1 MKKVFESK
9 YGTEVEELK
18 KHLEDKCFESQIHE
32 TFENFELLVDENIY
46 DEVLTEINGMKK
58 KLSGTAVVD
67 KKPVTENKSNQYEKG
82 SFEYLVEEF
91 FHLSFL
97 KLLLLSALY
106 SLVVSIG
113 FAIYVIC
120 KFGLEK
126 TFRTNAV
133 LAFAGAFCMTM
144 ILSLFVLLPARYYRV
159 FSIVNEVFTICSV
172 NKDSD
177 AEERHKNL
185 VFIKAIIGL
194 IVILCGAIYIF
205 CDALAQ

>member
-9 YGTEVEELK
+9 YGTEVEALK

-58 KLSGTAVVD
+58 KLSGSVIAD
-67 KKPVTENKSNQYEKG
+67 KKPAQEKKPNQYEKG
-82 SFEYLVEEF
+82 SFEYHVEEF
-91 FHLSFL
+91 FRLSFL
-97 KLLLLSALY
+97 KLLLISALY

-126 TFRTNAV
+126 TFRTNAC
-133 LAFAGAFCMTM
+133 LAFAVPFCMTM

-159 FSIVNEVFTICSV
+159 FSIVDEIFTICSV

-177 AEERHKNL
+177 AEERHKKL
-185 VFIKAIIGL
+185 VFIKATIGHVFILGL
-194 IVILCGAIYIF
+194 IIYIF
-205 CDALAQ
+205 SGIL

>member
-46 DEVLTEINGMKK
+46 DEVLTEIKGMKK

-67 KKPVTENKSNQYEKG
+67 KKPVRENKSNQYEKG
-82 SFEYLVEEF
+82 SFDYLVEEF
-91 FHLSFL
+91 FRLSFL
-97 KLLLLSALY
+97 KLLLISALY

-113 FAIYVIC
+113 FAIYASC

-126 TFRTNAV
+126 TFRTNAL
-133 LAFAGAFCMTM
+133 LAYAGVFCLVMV
-144 ILSLFVLLPARYYRV
+144 LSLLLLISTRYYRV
-159 FSIVNEVFTICSV
+159 FSIFRDVFTICSG
-172 NKDSD
+172 NNDFD
-177 AEERHKNL
+177 AEEKRKSFA
-185 VFIKAIIGL
+185 FIKATIGHVFILGII
-194 IVILCGAIYIF
+194 IYIF
-205 CDALAQ
+205 SGIL

>member
-46 DEVLTEINGMKK
+46 DEVLTEIKGIKK

-67 KKPVTENKSNQYEKG
+67 KKPARKNKANQYEKG

-97 KLLLLSALY
+97 KLLLLSVIY
-106 SLVVSIG
+106 SFVIGIG
-113 FAIYVIC
+113 FAIYAAC
-120 KFGLEK
+120 KFGVEK
-126 TFRTNAV
+126 TFSAKGLLLFAV
-133 LAFAGAFCMTM
+133 PFCMTM

-159 FSIVNEVFTICSV
+159 FSIVDEIFTICSV

-177 AEERHKNL
+177 AEERHKKL

>member
-46 DEVLTEINGMKK
+46 DEVLTEIKGMKK
-58 KLSGTAVVD
+58 KLSGSVIAD
-67 KKPVTENKSNQYEKG
+67 KKPAQEKKPNQYEKG
-82 SFEYLVEEF
+82 SFEYHVEEF
-91 FHLSFL
+91 FRLSFL
-97 KLLLLSALY
+97 KLLLISALY

-113 FAIYVIC
+113 FAIYAVC
-120 KFGLEK
+120 KFGVEK
-126 TFRTNAV
+126 TFSAKGLLLFV
-133 LAFAGAFCMTM
+133 FPFCMTM

-177 AEERHKNL
+177 AEERQKSFA
-185 VFIKAIIGL
+185 FIKAIIGHIL
-194 IVILCGAIYIF
+194 ILCGAIYIF

>member
-46 DEVLTEINGMKK
+46 DEVLTEIKGMKK

-67 KKPVTENKSNQYEKG
+67 KKPARKNNANQYEKG

-91 FHLSFL
+91 FHLSFP
-97 KLLLLSALY
+97 KLLLLSAIY
-106 SLVVSIG
+106 SLVIGIG
-113 FAIYVIC
+113 FVIYSIC
-120 KFGLEK
+120 KFGVEK
-126 TFRTNAV
+126 TFSAKG
-133 LAFAGAFCMTM
+133 LLLFAFPFCMTM

-159 FSIVNEVFTICSV
+159 FSIVNEVFTICST
-172 NKDSD
+172 KRDDDS
-177 AEERHKNL
+177 EERQKSFA
-185 VFIKAIIGL
+185 FIKAIIGHIL
-194 IVILCGAIYIF
+194 ILCGAIYIF